1 MRPDPVTT
9 LRLRRRFLASAI
21 ALALVAPPLAP
32 AVAQSRPTSLADLV
46 DSVAEAV
53 VNISATQTV
62 EDKTA
67 EGAPDLPK
75 GTPFDDMFEQF
86 FKNHGMNGAPQ
97 HQRKILLARLRL
109 RDRSQRHRDHQQS
122 RRRRRQRHR
131 RHLHGR
137 AQAEGQ
143 GDRQGSQGRRRRA
156 EGRERQAA
164 EDRQVRRQRQGARRR
179 RRDGGRQSL
188 RPGRDGDRRHPVRAQ
203 PQYRERSLRRLPAD
217 RRLDQQGQFGRPAVQ
232 HAGRSDRH
240 QHGDS
245 FALGRLD
252 RHRVRDALGHGAAG
266 HRATGEIR
274 RDASRLARR
283 AHSAGRRRHR
293 GEPAARDRARRARGG
308 NRRERPGQ
316 ARRLDGG
323 RRDRQV
329 RRQGHQGIA
338 RSAAPRRLDAG
349 RQAGRGRHHAQG
361 PGVDQDGHA
370 RPARGRREADGQGG
384 KHDDPAGDGID
395 IGQGAG
401 SGARPARRRR
411 AQAVQTERHREG
423 RRRLRR
429 RARTLPPPKK
439 ACAPAT

>member
-1 MRPDPVTT
+1 MRDFGAAIGLVFAIEGLLLAGFTDTMRKPHGGGRAARPQAPALVRPRGGGVRRAH
-9 LRLRRRFLASAI
+9 RLGGARFGGLGGAWSRFGHDWQPQFAIFVESDSDRIREEDELECALTPSRPCVRVDDGLASAI

-32 AVAQSRPTSLADLV
+32 AVAQSRPTNLADLV

-62 EDKTA
+62 EEKPA
-67 EGAPDLPK
+67 EGVPDLPK
-75 GTPFDDMFEQF
+75 GTPVRRHVRAVLQE
-86 FKNHGMNGAPQ
+86 PRL
-97 HQRKILLARLRL
+97 QRRAAASAQVLLARLRL

-131 RHLHGR
+131 RDLHRR

-179 RRDGGRQSL
+179 RRDGGRQSV
-188 RPGRDGDRRHPVRAQ
+188 RPRRDGDRRHPVGAQ
-203 PQYRERSLRRLPAD
+203 PQHRERSLRRLPAD

-232 HAGRSDRH
+232 PAGRSDRH
-240 QHGDS
+240 QHRDP

-252 RHRVRDALGHGAAG
+252 RHRFRDAFGHGAAG

-283 AHSAGRRRHR
+283 AHSAGRRRHC

-308 NRRERPGQ
+308 DRRERPGQ
-316 ARRLDGG
+316 ARRL
-323 RRDRQV
+323 
-329 RRQGHQGIA
+329 A
-338 RSAAPRRLDAG
+338 W
-349 RQAGRGRHHAQG
+349 
-361 PGVDQDGHA
+361 
-370 RPARGRREADGQGG
+370 
-384 KHDDPAGDGID
+384 
-395 IGQGAG
+395 
-401 SGARPARRRR
+401 R
-411 AQAVQTERHREG
+411 AT
-423 RRRLRR
+423 
-429 RARTLPPPKK
+429 
-439 ACAPAT
+439 